1 MWAAVLSVRRAEKG
15 FQDSVM
21 VKWTSFESLG
31 MRRSLYKEGM
41 GELLVFRIYYNSLV
55 EHLEASVEEAVV
67 EV

>member
-1 MWAAVLSVRRAEKG
+1 
-15 FQDSVM
+15 M